1 MTSESEVRLHPLTV
15 LNVADHHT
23 RARANLDKHQD
34 KTNQHQHQLALG
46 ALLGE
51 THGSTISITNSFEF
65 KTHDAHVDYAFVT
78 SRYEQYKKNFPQ
90 IELLGWYAVGKLEH
104 ARDFARHE
112 ALGEAL
118 DVPVDSL
125 MHLTLDPD
133 GFSSASATGDL
144 PIHVYTVETSVVDDK
159 PKASFVATKYEVDSV
174 ESERTAVEHVAHI
187 LPSGGGSAATAF
199 SEHIDT
205 QRTALEMLIERVDV
219 LRRYV
224 AAVEAN
230 RLPLDSARMRQIK
243 SVCASLP
250 AIDSELFVAQSTQER
265 NNTLH
270 VGLLATLTRAIG
282 LANETVERFNHSH
295 ERAGGRRRGLF

>member
-1 MTSESEVRLHPLTV
+1 MTSQSEVRLHPLTV

-23 RARANLDKHQD
+23 RATANNLDAQQSQSHQ
-34 KTNQHQHQLALG
+34 AVG

-65 KTHDAHVDYAFVT
+65 KTLHDANVDYDFVS

-90 IELLGWYAVGKLEH
+90 IELLGWYAVGNLEH
-104 ARDFARHE
+104 ARDLARHE
-112 ALGEAL
+112 ALGESL

-159 PKASFVATKYEVDSV
+159 PKASFVATKYEVESV

-250 AIDSELFVAQSTQER
+250 ALDSKLFVAQSTQER

-270 VGLLATLTRAIG
+270 VGLLATLTRAID

-295 ERAGGRRRGLF
+295 DRASGRRRGLF